1 MLRMAL
7 DRLTTNTKNHVTTAS
22 AARMGAK
29 RIFKR
34 KRIVYPSI
42 SFVSAFSIQ
51 EAALPCKDA
60 GPQKSRGGLPRSKP
74 PRMGYIPLYLMA
86 ASRDRIP
93 LAACQIR
100 S

>member
-1 MLRMAL
+1 MQRMPL
-7 DRLTTNTKNHVTTAS
+7 DRLTTNTKNHVTMAS
-22 AARMGAK
+22 TARMGK
-29 RIFKR
+29 EDFQKETHIN
-34 KRIVYPSI
+34 IPPV

-51 EAALPCKDA
+51 KSALPCKDA

-74 PRMGYIPLYLMA
+74 PRMGYIPLYLME